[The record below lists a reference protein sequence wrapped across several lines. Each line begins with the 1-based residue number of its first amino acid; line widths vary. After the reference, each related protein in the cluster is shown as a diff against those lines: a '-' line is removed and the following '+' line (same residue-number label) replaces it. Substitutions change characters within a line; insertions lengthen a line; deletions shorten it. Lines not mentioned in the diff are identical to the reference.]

1 MISDKIWQRSD
12 FLGTQVITRDT
23 GKRLGVINQ
32 VWVDVDRREVVAL
45 SLRENLLAGMVGG
58 DPRYM
63 LLTSIR
69 QIGDVILVENDDAIE
84 DINIEGYSKLIQ
96 SEVITETGEPL
107 GKVRGFLFNV
117 EDGRVSSLI
126 IASIGLPQIPD
137 QIISTYELPIEEVV
151 SSGPDR
157 LIVFEGS
164 EERLNQ
170 LTTGLL
176 ERVGIGKAPWEADED
191 EDYYRMPTTP
201 ASNQLGRGT
210 PVTPPPPARTNRPAI
225 AESAW
230 DEDNWEE
237 SAARPARRQQYI
249 EPAYDDDEEED
260 NWSEATTVKRDRVQ
274 NEPYDYDDDGDGDY
288 DDEYEEE
295 YEEVYEQPKPQQKQ
309 RYIDPDD
316 DVWGDEPKGY
326 KPSKVNIPEKVKE
339 PEYEDGSY

>member
-23 GKRLGVINQ
+23 GKRLGVVNQ

-45 SLRENLLAGMVGG
+45 SLRENLLAGIVGG
-58 DPRYM
+58 EPRYM
-63 LLTSIR
+63 LLSSIR

-84 DINIEGYSKLIQ
+84 DINVDGYSKLIQ

-176 ERVGIGKAPWEADED
+176 ERVGIGKAPWESDDED
-191 EDYYRMPTTP
+191 DYYRMPNTP

-210 PVTPPPPARTNRPAI
+210 PTTPPPPARNDRPAI
-225 AESAW
+225 ADTTW

-237 SAARPARRQQYI
+237 AAPPPARRQKYI
-249 EPAYDDDEEED
+249 EPVYDDEED
-260 NWSEATTVKRDRVQ
+260 NWSEASTSKRDRIQ
-274 NEPYDYDDDGDGDY
+274 NEPYDYDNDSDDEY
-288 DDEYEEE
+288 DDYEEE
-295 YEEVYEQPKPQQKQ
+295 YEEVYEQPKQQPKQ
-309 RYIDPDD
+309 RYMDADD
-316 DVWGDEPKGY
+316 DVWADDPKSYKSPKG
-326 KPSKVNIPEKVKE
+326 NIPDKVKE
-339 PEYEDGSY
+339 PEYEDGGY